1 MARTLSLE
9 VETPVECVVYQRAY
23 GKGNAFESPETI
35 YIVRGVIPAGGKR
48 VDISEVNS
56 ASADRLLVPR
66 RKSYDILFLVND
78 SPCSDL
84 YDEDGAL
91 KDGIFGS
98 LNFNVISGLGHGC
111 DVMAGEKTTYVDDG
125 IFKAMVRFKSLRH
138 LGTSIAVEVR
148 TGDGKPAVVQNQDG
162 EDSGVPVSVESLEF
176 TGCLPSG
183 ADIVIPKSGRTL
195 EYQVHEGMYDSSF
208 VLRPEDC
215 SPGVLNPVSDT
226 FLTDA
231 GYILPCPL
239 DMEGR
244 KNSFD
249 ITFNLK
255 VDYRDVQLHASQLK
269 LPPLRGGEK
278 YTFRLDFKDGLSA
291 DGQVDLYLNIWS
303 SYVYLGSWDALEW
316 AAWQG

>member
-1 MARTLSLE
+1 M
-9 VETPVECVVYQRAY
+9 
-23 GKGNAFESPETI
+23 
-35 YIVRGVIPAGGKR
+35 
-48 VDISEVNS
+48 
-56 ASADRLLVPR
+56 
-66 RKSYDILFLVND
+66 
-78 SPCSDL
+78 
-84 YDEDGAL
+84 

-98 LNFNVISGLGHGC
+98 LNFNVISGFYHGC
-111 DVMAGEKTTYVDDG
+111 DLLSGSKTLFVDDG
-125 IFKAMVRFKSLRH
+125 IRRAMVRFKSLRH
-138 LGTSIAVEVR
+138 LGAAIAVEVR
-148 TGDGKPAVVQNQDG
+148 TGDGKPSAVRNQDG
-162 EDSGVPVSVESLEF
+162 EDSGVPVSVEGLEF

-195 EYQVHEGMYDSSF
+195 EYQVNAGVYDSSF

-215 SPGVLNPVSDT
+215 SPRVLNPVSGALIT
-226 FLTDA
+226 EA

-239 DMEGR
+239 EEDGK
-244 KNSFD
+244 KNCFD

-255 VDYRDVQLHASQLK
+255 VDYREVRLRAPQLR

-316 AAWQG
+316 ACPCESASLSSVH